1 MTDDP
6 TARASG
12 PAGVVHSRQRRRRRN
27 AKLAIAVITG
37 ALAVPAVA
45 GAKPIIADPGGSYPY
60 PGTQQAQQSGPTEP
74 GAPSPGTSDFGGG
87 QAQGSGQTTGQ
98 TVFTG
103 SVNAVSHES
112 PADVGGQTVFAAS
125 VNAVSHDSAAA
136 DSAVVLRR
144 DSSKADPFVANIDGT
159 PTTTASDDGFAW
171 GDAAIGA
178 GAALGVI
185 ALAGAGAFA
194 LRRRGGLATRSVA
207 TGS

>member
-1 MTDDP
+1 M
-6 TARASG
+6 
-12 PAGVVHSRQRRRRRN
+12 VHSRRRRRRRN

-60 PGTQQAQQSGPTEP
+60 PATHVQQSGPTEP

-87 QAQGSGQTTGQ
+87 QATQATAH

-103 SVNAVSHES
+103 SVTAVAHE
-112 PADVGGQTVFAAS
+112 T
-125 VNAVSHDSAAA
+125 AAA
-136 DSAVVLRR
+136 DTAVVLRR
-144 DSSKADPFVANIDGT
+144 DSSKADPFVANIGGT
-159 PTTTASDDGFAW
+159 PTATASDDGFAW

-185 ALAGAGAFA
+185 ALAGAGALA

>member
-1 MTDDP
+1 MTDDLS
-6 TARASG
+6 ARASG

-45 GAKPIIADPGGSYPY
+45 GAKPIIADPGGPY
-60 PGTQQAQQSGPTEP
+60 SATQQAQQSGPTEP

-87 QAQGSGQTTGQ
+87 QATQGSGQATGQ

-103 SVNAVSHES
+103 TVNA
-112 PADVGGQTVFAAS
+112 A
-125 VNAVSHDSAAA
+125 SHDSAAA

-144 DSSKADPFVANIDGT
+144 DSSKADPFVANVGGT
-159 PTTTASDDGFAW
+159 PTATASDDGFAW

-185 ALAGAGAFA
+185 ALAGAGALA